1 VRRWIYIVST
11 ILLSS
16 CGYRYTS
23 EDSFLSLSKV
33 RIAVPYIPGDADAI
47 FNNEL
52 VYQLAASGHFHC
64 VTSDADYILQAI
76 ILSDTQSRIGFRYDR
91 DNVSGSLEKNLL
103 GVEDRRSV
111 KAEISFI
118 EAGSGKIV
126 IGPIEVSSD
135 VDYDYTDPGS
145 PDDLLYTSPYG
156 HSLSIMQFS
165 LGQLDSYEGAY
176 DSTSRG
182 VFTRLAEKITEG
194 LIQKLM
200 DSSQN

>member
-1 VRRWIYIVST
+1 MRQWIYILST
-11 ILLSS
+11 IFLSS

-23 EDSFLSLSKV
+23 EDSLISLGKV
-33 RIAVPYIPGDADAI
+33 RVAVPYIPGDADAI

-52 VYQLAASGHFHC
+52 VYKLVASGHFLC
-64 VTSDADYILQAI
+64 VTSDADYILQTI

-103 GVEDRRSV
+103 GVEDRRTV

-118 EAGSGKIV
+118 EVGSGRIV
-126 IGPIEVSSD
+126 IGPIEISSD
-135 VDYDYTDPGS
+135 ADYDYTDPGS
-145 PDDLLYTSPYG
+145 PDDLLYNSPSG
-156 HSLSIMQFS
+156 SSLSIMQFS

-176 DSTSRG
+176 DSTARG
-182 VFTRLAEKITEG
+182 VYASLAEKITEG